1 MSCITWNLKNESL
14 AIGSMSGVVQIY
26 DIETMKEMVKM
37 EDHIERVGAL
47 SFNQNLLLTG
57 SRDNCIFLYDLRTP
71 TKP

>member
-1 MSCITWNLKNESL
+1 
-14 AIGSMSGVVQIY
+14 MSGVVQIY
-26 DIETMKEMVKM
+26 DIETMKEMVKI